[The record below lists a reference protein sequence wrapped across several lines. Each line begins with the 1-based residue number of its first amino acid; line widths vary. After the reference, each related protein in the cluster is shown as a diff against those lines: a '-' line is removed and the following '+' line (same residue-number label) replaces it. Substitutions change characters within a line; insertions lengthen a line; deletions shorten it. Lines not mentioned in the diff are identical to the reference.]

1 MPASRRV
8 GGLALGQ
15 ALQPSPNRRRRL
27 PGRQPEDAGNV
38 TGANVN
44 AGGLSLSGNVL
55 SVLNS
60 TSNINTTGNITA
72 NNITGTT
79 SISINGQALATV
91 DDATALAIALG

>member
-1 MPASRRV
+1 MSV
-8 GGLALGQ
+8 I
-15 ALQPSPNRRRRL
+15 
-27 PGRQPEDAGNV
+27 GNV
-38 TGANVN
+38 TGANIN
-44 AGGLSLSGNVL
+44 AAGLSLTGNVL